1 MNNNLIENNK
11 NILKSNNLNLENN
24 LNTYDLEKKQNSFL
38 KSNLGQAINGG
49 IDLGL
54 RILLPNCIEDEV
66 INIKNRLIT
75 EGFSA
80 AVDTAIEEAT
90 NLGKSALGIL
100 TGTFENISQIKKA
113 VEKGGLI
120 DTVSDILDTGIDWAK
135 NHGYIKKGIASTI
148 KKRKKFYNEKYKNR
162 CR

>member
-11 NILKSNNLNLENN
+11 NILNSNNLNLENN

-66 INIKNRLIT
+66 INIKNSLIT

-100 TGTFENISQIKKA
+100 TGTFENISQVNKAIK
-113 VEKGGLI
+113 KGGLI
-120 DTVSDILDTGIDWAK
+120 DTISDILDTGISWAQK
-135 NHGYIKKGIASTI
+135 HGYIEKGTAKTI
-148 KKRKKFYNEKYKNR
+148 KKRKKSCNG
-162 CR
+162 

>member
-11 NILKSNNLNLENN
+11 NILNSNNLNLENN
-24 LNTYDLEKKQNSFL
+24 LNTDNLEKKQNSFL
-38 KSNLGQAINGG
+38 KSNLGRAINGG

-66 INIKNRLIT
+66 INIKNSLIT

-120 DTVSDILDTGIDWAK
+120 DTVSDLLDTGVDWAK
-135 NHGYIKKGIASTI
+135 NHGYIKQGIASTI
-148 KKRKKFYNEKYKNR
+148 KKRQKFYNENYKNR

>member
-66 INIKNRLIT
+66 INIKNSLIT

-100 TGTFENISQIKKA
+100 TGTF
-113 VEKGGLI
+113 EKGGLI

>member
-11 NILKSNNLNLENN
+11 NILNSNNLNLENN

-66 INIKNRLIT
+66 INIKNSLIT

-80 AVDTAIEEAT
+80 AVDTAIE
-90 NLGKSALGIL
+90 
-100 TGTFENISQIKKA
+100 
-113 VEKGGLI
+113 
-120 DTVSDILDTGIDWAK
+120 
-135 NHGYIKKGIASTI
+135 
-148 KKRKKFYNEKYKNR
+148 
-162 CR
+162 

>member
-66 INIKNRLIT
+66 INIKNSLIT

-100 TGTFENISQIKKA
+100 TGTFENISQIKKQLKK
-113 VEKGGLI
+113 EGLL
-120 DTVSDILDTGIDWAK
+120 ILFQI
-135 NHGYIKKGIASTI
+135 Y
-148 KKRKKFYNEKYKNR
+148 
-162 CR
+162 

>member
-11 NILKSNNLNLENN
+11 NILNSNNLNLENN
-24 LNTYDLEKKQNSFL
+24 LNTDNLEKKQNSFL
-38 KSNLGQAINGG
+38 KSNLGRAINGG

-66 INIKNRLIT
+66 INIKNSLIT

-120 DTVSDILDTGIDWAK
+120 DTVSDLLDTGIDWVK